1 MHCTETRRI
10 SGGTGPHQ
18 RQDRKSTDPMDP
30 ICGAGPSTAN
40 GANEVCVVD
49 VVDAMLLHRV
59 DGVAGVIV

>member
-1 MHCTETRRI
+1 
-10 SGGTGPHQ
+10 
-18 RQDRKSTDPMDP
+18 MDP
-30 ICGAGPSTAN
+30 ICGAGPLTAN